1 MNELLERLVR
11 GSDLSETEA
20 AELLVA
26 MTDEAFPPATA
37 GALLTAL
44 RCKGET
50 AAEVRGFAS
59 GMRRLAIRPDIPED
73 TPGVDVV
80 GTGGDHSGSLN
91 LSTGSALL
99 TAACGPPVMKHGN
112 RSISSRSGSADVLQA
127 LGVTLPVDAA
137 SAGAHLAATG
147 FTFLF
152 APSFHPA
159 MKAIAPVRRTL
170 GIRTIF
176 NILGPLCNP
185 AQPPFYVIGAFDP
198 DVAALMADA
207 LSGLAIQ
214 RAFVVHGAA
223 SWDEATPVGPFLLFD
238 VTPGSV
244 TMTERDPAKFGI
256 PPCTT
261 TDLQGGDAAENAA
274 AIRAVFAGERGAHRD
289 ALVLGTGLAL
299 EVTGTASSLEE
310 GIARAGAALD
320 DGSAAALLD
329 RLREVSSTPEAA
341 DG

>member
-11 GSDLSETEA
+11 GGDLSETEA
-20 AELLVA
+20 AEILVA

-112 RSISSRSGSADVLQA
+112 RSISSRSGSADVLKA
-127 LGVTLPVDAA
+127 LGVTLPSDAA
-137 SAGAHLAATG
+137 SAGAHLAGTG

-310 GIARAGAALD
+310 GLGHLATDSLCD
-320 DGSAAALLD
+320 SAPGL
-329 RLREVSSTPEAA
+329 
-341 DG
+341 

>member
-1 MNELLERLVR
+1 MNELLERLIR
-11 GSDLSETEA
+11 GTDLSEAEA
-20 AELLVA
+20 TKLLVA
-26 MTDEAFPPATA
+26 LTEESFPPARA

-50 AAEVRGFAS
+50 AAEVRGFVS
-59 GMRRLAIRPDIPED
+59 GMRSLAVRPDIPDD
-73 TPGVDVV
+73 TSGVDVV

-99 TAACGPPVMKHGN
+99 TAACGQLVIKHGN
-112 RSISSRSGSADVLQA
+112 RSISSRSGSADVLES
-127 LGVTLPVDAA
+127 LGVALPLDPA
-137 SAGAHLAATG
+137 SAGAYLEQTG

-159 MKAIAPVRRTL
+159 MKAIAPVRGTL

-207 LSGLAIQ
+207 LSGLAIE

-256 PPCTT
+256 PPSSTA
-261 TDLQGGDAAENAA
+261 DLLGGDASENAKQ
-274 AIRAVFAGERGAHRD
+274 IRAVFAGERGAHRN
-289 ALVLGTGLAL
+289 ALILGAALAL
-299 EVTGTASSLEE
+299 EVTGTAPSPDA
-310 GIARAGAALD
+310 GIEQAGAALD
-320 DGSAAALLD
+320 DGSATALLD
-329 RLREVSSTPEAA
+329 RLREVSATQAET
-341 DG
+341 DV